1 MAMVDAGLIDGGS
14 FNTDTF
20 DPATWAAG
28 VYIDSKGYGK
38 IYKSVMRDRN
48 LPLLAKTI
56 YAYFAS
62 FAGGGT
68 TAFPRR
74 TTIRNGWTKRHVT
87 RHHRKTG
94 GTCANPVFKRFYRN
108 EKLCSNT
115 LYQAARQT
123 PKG

>member
-1 MAMVDAGLIDGGS
+1 MINISDGFKQKS
-14 FNTDTF
+14 
-20 DPATWAAG
+20 AAQIRMKVLYDG
-28 VYIDSKGYGK
+28 RK

-74 TTIRNGWTKRHVT
+74 TTIRNGSVCC
-87 RHHRKTG
+87 G
-94 GTCANPVFKRFYRN
+94 
-108 EKLCSNT
+108 
-115 LYQAARQT
+115 AR
-123 PKG
+123 PI

>member
-1 MAMVDAGLIDGGS
+1 MFALI
-14 FNTDTF
+14 N
-20 DPATWAAG
+20 
-28 VYIDSKGYGK
+28 IDSKGYGK

-74 TTIRNGWTKRHVT
+74 TTIRNARSAAAQGRY
-87 RHHRKTG
+87 
-94 GTCANPVFKRFYRN
+94 NF
-108 EKLCSNT
+108 
-115 LYQAARQT
+115 ARQRWSSQLSYSIAAAPIVRCLPVRDFFCRCRT
-123 PKG
+123 VQDKLKLIMK

>member
-1 MAMVDAGLIDGGS
+1 MFALI
-14 FNTDTF
+14 N
-20 DPATWAAG
+20 
-28 VYIDSKGYGK
+28 IDSKGYGK

-74 TTIRNGWTKRHVT
+74 TTIRYGSVCC
-87 RHHRKTG
+87 G
-94 GTCANPVFKRFYRN
+94 
-108 EKLCSNT
+108 
-115 LYQAARQT
+115 AR
-123 PKG
+123 PI

>member
-1 MAMVDAGLIDGGS
+1 MVFLLIFRDAPGYKQQKGGDSMLALI
-14 FNTDTF
+14 N
-20 DPATWAAG
+20 
-28 VYIDSKGYGK
+28 IDSKGYGK

-74 TTIRNGWTKRHVT
+74 TTIRNGSVCC
-87 RHHRKTG
+87 G
-94 GTCANPVFKRFYRN
+94 
-108 EKLCSNT
+108 
-115 LYQAARQT
+115 AR
-123 PKG
+123 PI